1 MKDFYTIME
10 ATVSYLF
17 NATQI
22 YQFKAKTSEIKDYL
36 LCLGNISKDS
46 TINNMEK
53 NRIKRNCSFF
63 SVDCNPIATNIIL
76 DIHKYLMKGT

>member
-53 NRIKRNCSFF
+53 
-63 SVDCNPIATNIIL
+63 TGL
-76 DIHKYLMKGT
+76 KGTVIFFLLIVIPLLLTLF